1 MVSLLD
7 WQLDIYN
14 RLDTGMPNTPVFLE
28 GVPEN
33 TDIVK
38 DPSGFYKPSLI
49 LWFGQAFDLSGFG
62 GRIAVSDLCGMSGDE
77 TGSTKKAAFIVEAV
91 APSGLS
97 LLQLS
102 QVARDLLVGYTPMD
116 QGELSEAGSGTVRD
130 PYPVGVGD
138 TLRFYL
144 AIGYQGIV
152 NVGRF
157 SGDGS

>member
-1 MVSLLD
+1 MVSLLE
-7 WQLDIYN
+7 WQLDIYR
-14 RLDTGMPNTPVFLE
+14 RLDTGLPNTPVFLE

-62 GRIAVSDLCGMSGDE
+62 GRISVADLCGSSDGDA
-77 TGSTKKAAFIVEAV
+77 TKRAAFIVESV

-97 LLQLS
+97 LLQLA
-102 QVARDLLVGYTPMD
+102 QAARDLLIGYAPLG
-116 QGELSEAGSGTVRD
+116 QGEISEAGSGTVRD
-130 PYPVGVGD
+130 PYPVGIGD

-144 AIGYQGIV
+144 AVGYQGVI
-152 NVGRF
+152 NTTRY
-157 SGDGS
+157 SETGS

>member
-1 MVSLLD
+1 MASLLD
-7 WQLDIYN
+7 WQLDIYR
-14 RLDTGMPNTPVFLE
+14 RLDVGMPNTPVFLE

-38 DPSGFYKPSLI
+38 DPSGFYKPTLI

-62 GRIAVSDLCGMSGDE
+62 GRLTISDLCGNGGESV
-77 TGSTKKAAFIVEAV
+77 TKKAAFIVESI
-91 APSGLS
+91 APSGLA

-102 QVARDLLVGYTPMD
+102 QMVRDLLQGYSPVG

-144 AIGYQGIV
+144 AIGYQGTV
-152 NVGRF
+152 NVGRY
-157 SGDGS
+157 SEAGS